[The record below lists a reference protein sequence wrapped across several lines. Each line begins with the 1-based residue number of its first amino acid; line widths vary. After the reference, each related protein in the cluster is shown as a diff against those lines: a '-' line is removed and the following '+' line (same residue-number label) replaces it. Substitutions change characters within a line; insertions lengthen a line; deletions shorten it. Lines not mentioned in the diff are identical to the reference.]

1 VRREQP
7 RVKMHE
13 SGIAHTSGRIRPSPL
28 AALPISYSCERNL
41 SGKNSPKKVE
51 ETEQHRLL
59 K

>member
-1 VRREQP
+1 
-7 RVKMHE
+7 MHE
-13 SGIAHTSGRIRPSPL
+13 SGIAHTSGRIRPYPL